1 MKKPSAII
9 WSFSGKQKKKK
20 LSIHIENAPT
30 IVKSRSTRY
39 NELDIYVM
47 YIVSWFNF
55 GLWLCNEVKP
65 KEKYIK
71 ELEYLVNIIWE
82 RIGGVKLE
90 PI

>member
-1 MKKPSAII
+1 
-9 WSFSGKQKKKK
+9 
-20 LSIHIENAPT
+20 
-30 IVKSRSTRY
+30 
-39 NELDIYVM
+39 M
-47 YIVSWFNF
+47 YIVHWFNF
-55 GLWLCNEVKP
+55 GLWLCNEVEP